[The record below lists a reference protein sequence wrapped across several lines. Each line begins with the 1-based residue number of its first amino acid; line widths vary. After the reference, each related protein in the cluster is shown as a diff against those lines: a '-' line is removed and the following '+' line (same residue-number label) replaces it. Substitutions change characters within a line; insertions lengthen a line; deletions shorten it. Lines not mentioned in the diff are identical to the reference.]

1 MPHVKFSSPALPSV
15 YFRLTRLSKGEQLF
29 WTATLEGKA
38 SWRRWDT
45 TTCTSRD
52 SSEHFWTVRPWRLRV
67 VAIGYTHKKWWKS
80 REKAGGMTPLF
91 EKCFSFFSDAVRR
104 SDEHFRKSW
113 PTPPQTLTILLLI
126 CILQVPQVESNGL
139 LTTQDC
145 TRVHAAY
152 GGMQGMNWGVSEP
165 EESSCCKGWSRVCRC
180 SNHRW
185 PIANGFDN
193 ADISGEQRA
202 RECVGLSEEFGDQ
215 PCCYSKDAWKNFTRL
230 NTNLPVY
237 SQQFHVHYT
246 VFCTNGSISFS

>member
-29 WTATLEGKA
+29 RTATLEGKA

-104 SDEHFRKSW
+104 SDERFRKSW
-113 PTPPQTLTILLLI
+113 PTPPQTLTILLLT
-126 CILQVPQVESNGL
+126 CFLQVPQVEGPRFIWWSFNNAGL
-139 LTTQDC
+139 YKSACCLWW
-145 TRVHAAY
+145 HAEDELR
-152 GGMQGMNWGVSEP
+152 SL
-165 EESSCCKGWSRVCRC
+165 
-180 SNHRW
+180 
-185 PIANGFDN
+185 
-193 ADISGEQRA
+193 RA
-202 RECVGLSEEFGDQ
+202 WR
-215 PCCYSKDAWKNFTRL
+215 K
-230 NTNLPVY
+230 
-237 SQQFHVHYT
+237 
-246 VFCTNGSISFS
+246 